1 MNQWM
6 KPVIF
11 KLMLLTEAV
20 GKKKKERKEGRKEN
34 IASQRFTNFTL
45 IFNSVVHYKKK
56 KIWHR

>member
-20 GKKKKERKEGRKEN
+20 GKKRKKGRKEGKHCLTE
-34 IASQRFTNFTL
+34 IHEFHSY
-45 IFNSVVHYKKK
+45 I
-56 KIWHR
+56 